1 MNSKIKLAI
10 IIFSLFLNGCATA
23 RKEHFQKKFL
33 KLSENYGGKIIS
45 TKKMADTSSYL
56 PNKTKKLL
64 ALIEQD
70 MALTPDTIRIHVNAV
85 LEEDSQK
92 VISRT
97 IDSIF
102 TNKYK
107 IRYIKKHKL
116 KSPNMH
122 FSLIPDTISS
132 SEDKHVHVADSTKAK
147 ILDSLLW
154 LNKFLFS
161 LNPMSIL
168 SG

>member
-1 MNSKIKLAI
+1 MCEKIKIAI
-10 IIFSLFLNGCATA
+10 IIFSLLLTGCVTA

-33 KLSENYGGKIIS
+33 NLTKNYGGKLIS
-45 TKKMADTSSYL
+45 DTKVTGPYSFSAK
-56 PNKTKKLL
+56 KTKKFL

-70 MALTPDTIRIHVNAV
+70 MALTPDTIRIHEDAV
-85 LEEDSQK
+85 LEADSQR

-97 IDSIF
+97 LDSIY

-107 IRYIKKHKL
+107 IRYIKKYNL

-132 SEDKHVHVADSTKAK
+132 SEDKHVHVVDSAEAK
-147 ILDSLLW
+147 IVDSMLR
-154 LNKFLFS
+154 
-161 LNPMSIL
+161 NPS
-168 SG
+168 